1 MTRITLR
8 LCIHVLMLLSLIMS
22 GAHAAATQATTT
34 VDARIW
40 TESETGEPVYDICY
54 TLVEFSNLGCDEN
67 LDGAVLFQD
76 LAPGRYYIVPTMQPG
91 SEYYVEPFYA
101 VIDEYNT
108 DIIVTASRY
117 QVTQH
122 QDVIQVTDV
131 HLITRDPK
139 TGESLTDVCYELVG
153 YSNIGCDR
161 NADGHVTF
169 EDIPL
174 GQYTIRQTTTPAG
187 YPKMDDYIVMIMGGP
202 EGYIAP
208 VNLVLA
214 QSQTQA
220 PTDRYNMSV
229 VFWERG
235 NEHLIANTGN
245 CAQLWRGD
253 VAVTLVGC
261 DEDIVDGQVDFMGV
275 EFDAND
281 DAFALEV
288 ELACGYVQVADAPFQ
303 LLWVGQDSF
312 LLFVEVAP
320 TGTGCH

>member
-1 MTRITLR
+1 MITRAIR
-8 LCIHVLMLLSLIMS
+8 LHLSLALLLTLLLA
-22 GAHAAATQATTT
+22 GWGTATAQTSDR

-76 LAPGRYYIVPTMQPG
+76 LAPGRYYIEPTIKAG

-108 DIIVTASRY
+108 DIVVTASRY
-117 QVTQH
+117 QVSQH
-122 QDVIQVTDV
+122 QDMIQVTDV

-139 TGESLTDVCYELVG
+139 TGASLTDVCYELVG

-187 YPKMDDYIVMIMGGP
+187 YPKMDDYIIMIMGGP

-214 QSQTQA
+214 QSKTQA
-220 PTDRYNMSV
+220 SADRYNMSV
-229 VFWERG
+229 VFWEYG
-235 NEHLIANTGN
+235 NENLIANPDN
-245 CAQLWRGD
+245 CAQLWRDD

-288 ELACGYVQVADAPFQ
+288 DLACGYVEVADAPIR
-303 LLWVGQDSF
+303 LLWVGQNSF
-312 LLFVEVAP
+312 LLFVEVEP
-320 TGTGCH
+320 STVGCH

>member
-1 MTRITLR
+1 MITRTPR
-8 LCIHVLMLLSLIMS
+8 LHLSIAILLGLLLTGWGISPL
-22 GAHAAATQATTT
+22 QASDR

-67 LDGAVLFQD
+67 LDGAVFFQD
-76 LAPGRYYIVPTMQPG
+76 LAPGRYYIEPTMKPG

-108 DIIVTASRY
+108 DIIVTAARY
-117 QVTQH
+117 QVPQQ

-169 EDIPL
+169 ADIPL

-202 EGYIAP
+202 DGYIAP

-214 QSQTQA
+214 QSKTQA
-220 PTDRYNMSV
+220 PQDRYNMSV

-235 NEHLIANTGN
+235 NESLISGSLN

-253 VAVTLVGC
+253 IAVTNIGC
-261 DEDIVDGQVDFMGV
+261 DEDVVDGQIDFMGV

-281 DAFALEV
+281 DTFVLDI
-288 ELACGYVQVADAPFQ
+288 ELGCGFVQVDTPFQ
-303 LLWVGQDSF
+303 LLWVGEHSF